1 MRQQI
6 LATGVVLLSSLL
18 PLKTLAATFSRMF
31 VFGDSTSDTG
41 NVFNASGG
49 VLPPFPYFNG
59 RFSNGPNWIDYLAQ
73 DLNLNP
79 TPYTT
84 LTLGVSP
91 TQGINFAFGG
101 ATTGL
106 DNTFNPNLVGLRQQI
121 GLFANLILP
130 GESADSDTL
139 YVLWAGANDYLPT
152 NSAFIPFDTPET
164 TIGNLSFALNSLA
177 TFGARNFLV
186 VNLPNLG
193 SLPYTRNRQNA
204 SNLNTLTSLH
214 NASLTATL
222 NTFGQSLD
230 FDLNIWQVDANSLLS
245 AAIDNPA
252 QFGFTNVTNAC
263 LGNLSCILGG
273 RQVQDQYL
281 FWDGTHPT
289 TVAHERIGELA
300 YAELQSEPIP
310 EPTTVMGTL
319 VFGALATRW
328 RLKHKSKK
336 ASSLKGREAVD

>member
-1 MRQQI
+1 MRQRI
-6 LATGVVLLSSLL
+6 LATGVVLLSFLL
-18 PLKTLAATFSRMF
+18 PLKALAATFSRMY

-41 NVFNASGG
+41 NVFNVSGQ
-49 VLPPFPYFNG
+49 PSFPYFDG
-59 RFSNGPNWIDYLAQ
+59 RFTNGLNWVDYLAQ

-79 TPYTT
+79 TPYTA
-84 LTLGVSP
+84 LTPGVSP

-106 DNTFNPNLVGLRQQI
+106 DNTFNPNLPGLRQQI
-121 GLFANLILP
+121 GSFANLIPP
-130 GESADSDTL
+130 GQSADSDAL

-152 NSAFIPFDTPET
+152 TSAFTPFDTPET

-177 TFGARNFLV
+177 AVGARNFLV
-186 VNLPNLG
+186 VNLPDLG
-193 SLPYTRNRQNA
+193 RLPLTN
-204 SNLNTLTSLH
+204 STSVSSDLNTLTSLH

-222 NTFGQSLD
+222 NTFSQSPN
-230 FDLNIWQVDANSLLS
+230 FDLNIWQADVNSLFN
-245 AAIDNPA
+245 AAISNPA
-252 QFGFTNVTNAC
+252 QFGFTNVTDAC
-263 LGNLSCILGG
+263 IRNLNCVLGG
-273 RQVQDQYL
+273 RDAQNRFL
-281 FWDGTHPT
+281 FWDDTHPT

-310 EPTTVMGTL
+310 EPTTVVGTL

-336 ASSLKGREAVD
+336 ASSLKDRKAVD